1 MDRLGRACNC
11 QQPEHALASQVHA
24 IFEPKQDST
33 AHEIVL
39 VDDEDSEV
47 RLGKL
52 AAMLGLTRVG
62 LIIGHPA
69 REYCG
74 MSTVRTSPRP
84 PLGSRVARMVS
95 LFRHRL
101 AVSFPQLRFL
111 RQRVAARLALARPG
125 RAGAPS
131 SQHNLNQGVA
141 TD

>member
-1 MDRLGRACNC
+1 M
-11 QQPEHALASQVHA
+11 ASQVHA

-39 VDDEDSEV
+39 VDDEDVEV

-74 MSTVRTSPRP
+74 MSTERTLPRSS
-84 PLGSRVARMVS
+84 LGSRAATCA
-95 LFRHRL
+95 HG
-101 AVSFPQLRFL
+101 FPLPTRASPCL
-111 RQRVAARLALARPG
+111 STVTLSPSTSCCSPRACTPRPCK
-125 RAGAPS
+125 
-131 SQHNLNQGVA
+131 
-141 TD
+141 